1 MKKILIVNEGDSSN
15 LGDRLINH
23 SLNLLFEDS
32 KCKVFWQSYSCYPKQ
47 VDKLPYFGGIKI
59 AKNDFLKNFFKR
71 ILPVVFLKR
80 IKWYLKNKDTFNKY
94 KKENY
99 DLVIIGGGQL
109 LNNYWLFPFSFF
121 IWTSIFL
128 KTNLITFG
136 IGVGDSFTYLDNFL
150 IGKGLKRCTK
160 IFLRDNDSQVRT
172 LKYFKVESTY
182 IPDPVFMISDF
193 YINEVKKDKAV
204 VLPLSY
210 EHVYLRYNKS
220 NPMSELEYIK
230 FWKDKI
236 EEYSKKNKEVIVSI
250 TDLFQDNKI
259 FNQLKELNYSSDISF
274 KLPKGNLDLIDI
286 IKTSKNVCSGRMHAL
301 IIGYSYLCNCE
312 VYEVSNK
319 LKTFKEEVICN
330 KKISIEKIKKLM
342 NNQIGIIKKIYYI

>member
-1 MKKILIVNEGDSSN
+1 MKKILIINEGDSYN
-15 LGDRLINH
+15 LGDKLINH
-23 SLNLLFEDS
+23 SVNLLFKNS
-32 KCKVFWQSYSCYPKQ
+32 KYKVFWQSYSCYPKQ
-47 VDKLPYFGGIKI
+47 EGKLPKFGGIKI
-59 AKNDFLKNFFKR
+59 ANKDFLKDFFKR
-71 ILPVVFLKR
+71 ILPVVILKR

-121 IWTSIFL
+121 IWTSIFS

-136 IGVGDSFTYLDNFL
+136 IGVGDSFTHLDNLL
-150 IGKGLKRCTK
+150 IKKGLKRCTK

-182 IPDPVFMISDF
+182 IPDPVFKISDF
-193 YINEVKKDKAV
+193 FINEVKKDKAI

-250 TDLFQDNKI
+250 TDLVQDNKI
-259 FNQLKELNYSSDISF
+259 FNQLKELNYSSYINF
-274 KLPKGNLDLIDI
+274 KLPKGDLDLIDI
-286 IKTSKNVCSGRMHAL
+286 IKTSKNVYSGRMHAL

-319 LKTFKEEVICN
+319 LKTFKKEVIDN
-330 KKISIEKIKKLM
+330 KKISIDVLKKLID
-342 NNQIGIIKKIYYI
+342 NQIGIIKKIEHI